1 MTNQKQKKKKKNYVP
16 YRLNLLFFAVF
27 LLFSALILRLG
38 FVQIVF
44 GEDYRTKVDRE
55 ENVTVNTLAP
65 RGKIFDRNH
74 NVVVDNTPLNAITYT
89 RMQSTTSKE
98 QLEIAR
104 KLSEVITLDTK
115 AIQERDKKDYWILT
129 HPDEAKKLITDA
141 DMKKVEDGDLEEEDL
156 YRLQLDRITE
166 EQLNEI
172 TESEEDMG
180 VLAIFRE
187 LIKGYPF
194 TPQIVKNDNVTA
206 KEYAII
212 SESLGSLPGVD
223 IMTDWDR
230 QYVFGDTLRSILGR
244 VSDTDSGIPSE
255 RLEEFLAKGY
265 SRNDRVGMSQ
275 IEAQY
280 ENVLQGQKARV
291 KNVTDSSGNL
301 LRQEKV
307 FDGQRGKD
315 LVLSIDMELQQIV
328 EKVLVEKMLAA
339 KANPAAKAEFLDR
352 AYAVVMDPKTGEVL
366 TLAGKQLVR
375 NENGEMEVLDHA
387 LGTFQSAFEP
397 GSTVK
402 GATVLAGFQ
411 HGVIH
416 PNTYQ
421 LDTPLYIGASEPLKK
436 GSYVNMGSINDLTA
450 LERSSNV
457 YMFKTA
463 LAIAGSNYRPRESL
477 YVKPEA
483 YDTLRSYFAQ
493 FGLGVN
499 TGIDLPNESTGVIGR
514 DKSLP
519 GLLLDLSIG
528 QYDNY
533 TTLQLAQYVSTIA
546 NGGYRVKPQLVREV
560 REPVEENG
568 LGPVLQPFKPEILN
582 RVDMTDA
589 QINRVQ
595 DGFIRVYHGARGTA
609 SKSKMKQY
617 KPAGKSGT
625 AESQYVQVLEN
636 GKRVIYKTL
645 NFNLIGYAPYDNPE
659 LAFAIMVP
667 YASTGFNV
675 TGGISTEIGDEIM
688 KAYFELKEKRTND
701 LDNPEEQNTIVTEGE
716 TVPEDEEQDQED
728 NE

>member
-44 GEDYRTKVDRE
+44 GEDYRKEVDRE

-89 RMQSTTSKE
+89 RMASTSSKE
-98 QLEIAR
+98 QLEIA
-104 KLSEVITLDTK
+104 KQLSEVITLDTK
-115 AIQERDKKDYWILT
+115 EVQERDKKDYWILT
-129 HPDEAKKLITDA
+129 HPEEAKKLITDA
-141 DMKKVEDGDLEEEDL
+141 DMKKVEDGEIEEQDL
-156 YRLQLDRITE
+156 YQLQLDRITKA
-166 EQLNEI
+166 QLQEI
-172 TESEEDMG
+172 TDSEEDMK

-187 LIKGYPF
+187 LIKGYPL
-194 TPQIVKNDNVTA
+194 TPQIVKNQDVTA

-212 SESLGSLPGVD
+212 SESLGNLPGVD

-244 VSDTDSGIPSE
+244 VSDTESGIPSE
-255 RLEEFLAKGY
+255 RLQEFLAKGY

-275 IEAQY
+275 IEAEY

-307 FDGQRGKD
+307 FEGQRGKD

-366 TLAGKQLVR
+366 TLAGKQLVKD
-375 NENGEMEVLDHA
+375 ENGKTEVLDHA

-402 GATVLAGFQ
+402 GATVLAGFE
-411 HGVIH
+411 HGVIQ
-416 PNTYQ
+416 PGSYQ
-421 LDTPLYIGASEPLKK
+421 LDTPLYLGQQRLKK
-436 GSYVNMGSINDLTA
+436 GSYVNMGSITDLTA

-463 LAIAGSNYRPRESL
+463 LAIAGANYRPGESL

-499 TGIDLPNESTGVIGR
+499 TGIDLPNESTGVIGP

-560 REPVEENG
+560 REPVEEEG

-589 QINRVQ
+589 EIKRVQ
-595 DGFIRVYHGARGTA
+595 EGFIRVYHGNQGTARG
-609 SKSKMKQY
+609 SKMKQY

-625 AESQYVQVLEN
+625 AQSRYVQTLEN
-636 GKRVIYKTL
+636 GKKVGYDTL

-688 KAYFELKEKRTND
+688 KAYFELKEKRTNG
-701 LDNPEEQNTIVTEGE
+701 LDNPEEQNTITTEDG
-716 TVPEDEEQDQED
+716 TLPEDAEQDTED

>member
-44 GEDYRTKVDRE
+44 GEDYRKEVDRE

-89 RMQSTTSKE
+89 RMQSTSSKE

-104 KLSEVITLDTK
+104 ELSEVITLDTEE
-115 AIQERDKKDYWILT
+115 IQERDKKDYWILT

-141 DMKKVEDGDLEEEDL
+141 DMKKVEDGEIEEGDL
-156 YRLQLDRITE
+156 YKLQLDRITE
-166 EQLNEI
+166 DHLKEI
-172 TESEEDMG
+172 TESEEDMK

-187 LIKGYPF
+187 LIKGYPL
-194 TPQIVKNDNVTA
+194 TPQIVKNENVTA

-212 SESLGSLPGVD
+212 SESLGNLPGVD

-275 IEAQY
+275 IEAEY

-291 KNVTDSSGNL
+291 RNVTDSSGNL

-307 FDGQRGKD
+307 FEGQRGKD

-375 NENGEMEVLDHA
+375 NDKGEMEVLDHA

-411 HGVIH
+411 HGVIQ
-416 PNTYQ
+416 PGSYQ
-421 LDTPLYIGASEPLKK
+421 LDTPLYLGQQRLKK

-463 LAIAGSNYRPRESL
+463 LAIAGANYRPGESL

-499 TGIDLPNESTGVIGR
+499 TGIDLPNESTGVIGG

-560 REPVEENG
+560 REPVEEDG

-589 QINRVQ
+589 EIKRVQ
-595 DGFIRVYHGARGTA
+595 EGFIRVYNGNRGTA
-609 SKSKMKQY
+609 RGSKMKEY

-625 AESQYVQVLEN
+625 AQSRYVQTLEN
-636 GKRVIYKTL
+636 GKKVGHDTL

-688 KAYFELKEKRTND
+688 KAYFELKEKRTNG
-701 LDNPEEQNTIVTEGE
+701 LDNPEEQNTIVTEDG
-716 TVPEDEEQDQED
+716 TVPVDEEQNQEG